1 VSNGLDRSCRAT
13 QSSCSRSRRWSRHR
27 CWYAT
32 SRFVQGRIFVLR
44 QTQNRRK
51 PTAEKKQWI
60 TTWKETIVLW
70 YAFQNHLKQTWTG
83 SQLKAPNCKWKHKGF
98 IQLNTCISKP
108 EVNTSINMLL
118 TWVIRCES
126 CLATSCFTFLLS
138 NLQERCYEK
147 IVKKKD
153 PHNQNAIQHCW
164 QRCWGPHRS
173 KQTAMLTAMNLPSQ
187 WKRQTTEHKPQEN
200 LTSYPYMM
208 MQIIMAVKRWRTPN
222 SQKNDSSYSTKNLPT
237 QTQPQHQKEQ
247 PHNISET
254 EEEPAKLNHDH
265 HIHGKKETSSS
276 KKRLPKAKRPPDET
290 YTGTSDTNRKK
301 IMHQINPI
309 ETDYK
314 NLEARTRNNLQSQLI
329 NRNAH

>member
-1 VSNGLDRSCRAT
+1 MSNGLDRSCRAT

-60 TTWKETIVLW
+60 TTWKETIVFW

-147 IVKKKD
+147 IVLKKKIPTTKTPYNPAD
-153 PHNQNAIQHCW
+153 NAAEA
-164 QRCWGPHRS
+164 P
-173 KQTAMLTAMNLPSQ
+173 TAQS
-187 WKRQTTEHKPQEN
+187 
-200 LTSYPYMM
+200 
-208 MQIIMAVKRWRTPN
+208 
-222 SQKNDSSYSTKNLPT
+222 
-237 QTQPQHQKEQ
+237 
-247 PHNISET
+247 
-254 EEEPAKLNHDH
+254 
-265 HIHGKKETSSS
+265 
-276 KKRLPKAKRPPDET
+276 RPPCSRPWT
-290 YTGTSDTNRKK
+290 CQANGKGRRQNINHKK
-301 IMHQINPI
+301 I
-309 ETDYK
+309 
-314 NLEARTRNNLQSQLI
+314 LLLARIWWCRS
-329 NRNAH
+329 